1 MEDRSA
7 ISKRKSSPKVKTGC
21 LTCKVRRV
29 KCGEEKPSCF
39 RCLKL
44 GVDCDGYVSTESRL
58 RIQRTPASNRDL
70 LPKTILAAP
79 IPTAFAKSPFENAE
93 EYRYFDF
100 FCGRTTWEIFPE
112 SDSGTTRRMMLQSC
126 NTNPAI
132 RHALVAIGALDK
144 TSETARD
151 FRRLSV
157 DTADGIPSSNEHHR
171 TALRQ
176 YTKAVSLMRSSSQP
190 LDLKTTL
197 LNCLVI
203 LCFEAWNGNLNL
215 AVQQVQTGIRLILEW
230 KANSEKPHTE
240 SNYSPVGP
248 NFVEDDLVQIFCRLA
263 IQVCFFASDRSLD
276 CRAIIRAEGTEFSE
290 TMPKIFTSVKEAT
303 LYHQGILRRG
313 MNFASSQRRYEKFKP
328 SDITA
333 GLYEEY
339 LRHVNAFDRW
349 LAAFGSLPSIVAEQ
363 SGSYNHTAV
372 RKAKTLEL
380 TMKAAYISLSAC
392 LTTDQMAYDEF
403 NYMYEEVIQLCE
415 DVLNDTKLPS
425 NSRNTT
431 YCFDSRLILPLYF
444 VGLQCRE
451 RTLRRKGISILLS
464 WPKREGIWDTAFA
477 AKVGQWAMMIEE
489 RHLEGDLVPA
499 WARVQ
504 TVKWTSDL
512 EKRTAI
518 LFCKQRKSATSEEMV
533 PRRKMISW

>member
-1 MEDRSA
+1 MEERSSIA
-7 ISKRKSSPKVKTGC
+7 KRKSNPKVKTGC

-39 RCLKL
+39 RCRKL
-44 GVDCDGYVSTESRL
+44 GVDCDGYLPADSRMKT
-58 RIQRTPASNRDL
+58 QRNLVSNRDL
-70 LPKTILAAP
+70 VPKSIIAAP
-79 IPTAFAKSPFENAE
+79 IPIAFAVSPFESAE
-93 EYRYFDF
+93 EYRYFDL
-100 FCGRTTWEIFPE
+100 FCGRTAWEIFPE

-126 NTNPAI
+126 HTNPAI
-132 RHALVAIGALDK
+132 RHALIAIGALDK

-151 FRRLSV
+151 FHKLSV
-157 DTADGIPSSNEHHR
+157 DASDGMPSSSEHHR

-176 YTKAVSLMRSSSQP
+176 YTKAVTLMRSSSQSM
-190 LDLKTTL
+190 DLKSTL

-230 KANSEKPHTE
+230 KADSEKLGTE
-240 SNYSPVGP
+240 ANYRSVGP

-290 TMPKIFTSVKEAT
+290 TMPKVFTSIKEAT

-313 MNFASSQRRYEKFKP
+313 MNFASSQKRYERFKP
-328 SDITA
+328 SDITTE
-333 GLYEEY
+333 LYEEY
-339 LRHVNAFDRW
+339 QRHVDAFDRW
-349 LAAFGSLPSIVAEQ
+349 LAAFGSLPNIVAEQ
-363 SGSYNHTAV
+363 AGSYNHTAV

-380 TMKAAYISLSAC
+380 TMKAAYISLSSC
-392 LTTDQMAYDEF
+392 LTTDQMAYDDF
-403 NYMYEEVIQLCE
+403 NYMYKEVIELCE
-415 DVLNDTKLPS
+415 EVLNDTSLPS
-425 NSRNTT
+425 TSRNTT

-444 VGLQCRE
+444 IGLQCRE
-451 RTLRRKGISILLS
+451 RTLRRKGINILLS
-464 WPKREGIWDTAFA
+464 WPKREGIWDTVFA
-477 AKVGQWAMMIEE
+477 AKVGQWAMMVEE

-504 TVKWTSDL
+504 TIKWTSDL
-512 EKRTAI
+512 ENRTAI
-518 LFCKQRKSATSEEMV
+518 LTCKQRKSANSEEMV